1 MTTDLS
7 RPRRALR
14 FLGVGGIGFSVD
26 AAVLMWLV
34 HLGLSAYLSRALS
47 LCASI
52 TLTWILN
59 RHFSFGAS
67 GDRPTVEYGRYAAVA
82 LCAAAVNYG
91 VYTSLVQHMAPVL
104 AMVAGSAAAIL
115 LTYTGYDRWAFARR
129 ASSDIR

>member
-1 MTTDLS
+1 MSADRS
-7 RPRRALR
+7 RYRKALR
-14 FLGVGGIGFSVD
+14 FLGVGGFGFSVD

-67 GDRPTVEYGRYAAVA
+67 GDRPTVEYCRYAAVA

-91 VYTSLVQHMAPVL
+91 VYASLVQHMAPVL
-104 AMVAGSAAAIL
+104 AMLAGSAAAIL
-115 LTYTGYDRWAFARR
+115 LTFSGYDHWVFARR
-129 ASSDIR
+129 LN